1 MAWYAYCI
9 GEKQAFP
16 ELARHRKPVP
26 LESVFGVSG
35 NQVFLYPASDLAV
48 VVSEHN
54 PQETLNQKS
63 GVDHARVIADC
74 FQHSTVLPFRFGTIF
89 SDDESLRKSIRSN
102 QRQFLGNIDKLRGKT
117 EMHLKI
123 FVDDCC
129 APRDRTPPGGEG
141 VGREYLSNLRESAS
155 RARERQTRAR
165 AVSFQM
171 HRLFLPL
178 DEEVSCRLMDNGKM
192 MLDIAHLIDRKC
204 VERYHNKFVTT
215 SAMMRDCQMQLS
227 GPWPPYHFV
236 HRLTRTMHS
245 PAQRRRCSCSVSFGR
260 GHGVAFWNRRQ
271 CWYKARQFFAHQMSS
286 SPRLELSFFQRRSS

>member
-26 LESVFGVSG
+26 MESVHGVSG
-35 NQVFLYPASDLAV
+35 NQVFLYPASDLAII
-48 VVSEHN
+48 VSEHN
-54 PQETLNQKS
+54 SSETLSQKA

-89 SDDESLRKSIRSN
+89 HDDESLRKSIRSN
-102 QRQFLGNIDKLRGKT
+102 QRQFLSNIDKLRGKT

-129 APRDRTPPGGEG
+129 TKEIARYQSSEA
-141 VGREYLSNLRESAS
+141 VGREYLTNLRETAA
-155 RARERQTRAR
+155 RQRERQTRAR

-171 HRLFLPL
+171 HRLFMPL
-178 DEEVSCRLMDNGKM
+178 DEEVSCRLIDNGKM
-192 MLDIAHLIDRKC
+192 VLDIAHLIERKY
-204 VERYHNKFVTT
+204 VERYQNKFAST
-215 SAMMRDCQMQLS
+215 SAMMRECQLQLS

-236 HRLTRTMHS
+236 HRLTRS
-245 PAQRRRCSCSVSFGR
+245 PHVQQPAAVPVPSTQAGSAISVEAQTEM
-260 GHGVAFWNRRQ
+260 VAM
-271 CWYKARQFFAHQMSS
+271 A
-286 SPRLELSFFQRRSS
+286 

>member
-1 MAWYAYCI
+1 M
-9 GEKQAFP
+9 
-16 ELARHRKPVP
+16 
-26 LESVFGVSG
+26 ESVFGVSG

-48 VVSEHN
+48 IVSEHN
-54 PQETLNQKS
+54 PQETFSHQS

-74 FQHSTVLPFRFGTIF
+74 FQHSTVLPFRFGTVF
-89 SDDESLRKSIRSN
+89 NDDEMLRKSIRSN
-102 QRQFLGNIDKLRGKT
+102 QRQFVGNIDKLRGKT

-129 APRDRTPPGGEG
+129 AGEIEKHLASDS
-141 VGREYLSNLRESAS
+141 VGREYLTNLRENAS

-171 HRLFLPL
+171 HRLFMPL
-178 DEEVSCRLMDNGKM
+178 DEEVSCRLMENGKM

-215 SAMMRDCQMQLS
+215 SALIRECQMQLS

-236 HRLTRTMHS
+236 HRLTRPVHAQSQPAAAS
-245 PAQRRRCSCSVSFGR
+245 PVPAVGAVEVPAISMLQPEP
-260 GHGVAFWNRRQ
+260 A
-271 CWYKARQFFAHQMSS
+271 
-286 SPRLELSFFQRRSS
+286 LL

>member
-26 LESVFGVSG
+26 LESVHGVSG

-48 VVSEHN
+48 IVSEHN
-54 PQETLNQKS
+54 PTESLNQKS

-74 FQHSTVLPFRFGTIF
+74 FKHSTVLPFRFGTIF
-89 SDDESLRKSIRSN
+89 NDDDSLRKSIRSN

-123 FVDDCC
+123 LVDDCC
-129 APRDRTPPGGEG
+129 TRELAQISQDK
-141 VGREYLSNLRESAS
+141 VGRGYLTNLRESAT
-155 RARERQTRAR
+155 RQRERQTRAR

-171 HRLFLPL
+171 HRLFAPL
-178 DEEVSCRLMDNGKM
+178 DEEVSCRLTETGKM
-192 MLDIAHLIDRKC
+192 VLDIAHLIDRKY
-204 VERYHNKFVTT
+204 VERYQNKFTTT

-236 HRLTRTMHS
+236 HRLTRGAHIPAHS
-245 PAQRRRCSCSVSFGR
+245 VPADPITTAAPSAPQAV
-260 GHGVAFWNRRQ
+260 VA
-271 CWYKARQFFAHQMSS
+271 MV
-286 SPRLELSFFQRRSS
+286 

>member
-26 LESVFGVSG
+26 MESVHGVSG
-35 NQVFLYPASDLAV
+35 NQVFLYPASDLAII
-48 VVSEHN
+48 VSEHN
-54 PQETLNQKS
+54 PTETLGQKS

-89 SDDESLRKSIRSN
+89 NDDESLRKSIRSN
-102 QRQFLGNIDKLRGKT
+102 QRQFLSNIDKVRGKT

-129 APRDRTPPGGEG
+129 SKEIAKYQSAES
-141 VGREYLSNLRESAS
+141 VGREYLSNLRETAS
-155 RARERQTRAR
+155 RQRERQTRAR

-171 HRLFLPL
+171 HRLFMPL
-178 DEEVSCRLMDNGKM
+178 DEEVSCRLTENGKM
-192 MLDIAHLIDRKC
+192 VLDIAHLIERKY
-204 VERYHNKFVTT
+204 VERYQNKFAST
-215 SAMMRDCQMQLS
+215 SAMMRECQLQLS

-236 HRLTRTMHS
+236 HRLTRSTHTPQQ
-245 PAQRRRCSCSVSFGR
+245 PA
-260 GHGVAFWNRRQ
+260 VAVPAPGAVAALPVESR
-271 CWYKARQFFAHQMSS
+271 
-286 SPRLELSFFQRRSS
+286 ELAMV

>member
-26 LESVFGVSG
+26 LESVHGVSG

-48 VVSEHN
+48 IVSEHN
-54 PQETLNQKS
+54 PAEALSQKS

-74 FQHSTVLPFRFGTIF
+74 FKHSTVLPFRFGTVF
-89 SDDESLRKSIRSN
+89 NDDESLRKSIRSN

-123 FVDDCC
+123 LVDDCC
-129 APRDRTPPGGEG
+129 SRELANHFTAEK
-141 VGREYLSNLRESAS
+141 VGREYLTNLRETAT
-155 RARERQTRAR
+155 RQRERQTRAR

-171 HRLFLPL
+171 HRLFVPL
-178 DEEVSCRLMDNGKM
+178 DEEVSCRLTESGKM
-192 MLDIAHLIDRKC
+192 ILDIAHLIDRKH
-204 VERYHNKFVTT
+204 VERYQNKFAST
-215 SAMMRDCQMQLS
+215 SAVMRDCQMQLS

-236 HRLTRTMHS
+236 HRLTRAAHGS
-245 PAQRRRCSCSVSFGR
+245 QQPANVVATASTE
-260 GHGVAFWNRRQ
+260 GVATQTVVREVPL
-271 CWYKARQFFAHQMSS
+271 AA
-286 SPRLELSFFQRRSS
+286 LA

>member
-16 ELARHRKPVP
+16 ALARHRKPVP
-26 LESVFGVSG
+26 MESVVGVSG

-48 VVSEHN
+48 IVSEHN
-54 PQETLNQKS
+54 PQESLSQKS

-74 FQHSTVLPFRFGTIF
+74 FRHSTVLPFRFGTVF
-89 SDDESLRKSIRSN
+89 HDDQTLRKSIRSN

-129 APRDRTPPGGEG
+129 SREIEKHLAGEN
-141 VGREYLSNLRESAS
+141 VGRAYLSHLRENAS

-171 HRLFLPL
+171 HRLFQPL
-178 DEEVSCRLMDNGKM
+178 DEEVSCRLLENGKM
-192 MLDIAHLIDRKC
+192 LLDIAHLIDRKS
-204 VERYHNKFVTT
+204 VERYHNKFSTT
-215 SAMMRDCQMQLS
+215 SAVMRECQMQLS

-236 HRLTRTMHS
+236 HRLTRPVHS
-245 PAQRRRCSCSVSFGR
+245 QTAAVAATSAPAPEAGETPVIALMDPTP
-260 GHGVAFWNRRQ
+260 AFV
-271 CWYKARQFFAHQMSS
+271 
-286 SPRLELSFFQRRSS
+286 

>member
-26 LESVFGVSG
+26 LESVHGVSG

-48 VVSEHN
+48 IVSEHN
-54 PQETLNQKS
+54 PADALNQKS

-74 FQHSTVLPFRFGTIF
+74 FKHSTVLPFRFGTVF
-89 SDDESLRKSIRSN
+89 NDDESLRKSIRSN
-102 QRQFLGNIDKLRGKT
+102 QRQFLGNIEKLRGKT

-123 FVDDCC
+123 LVDDCC
-129 APRDRTPPGGEG
+129 GRELAHLSADR
-141 VGREYLSNLRESAS
+141 VGRGYLTNLRETAT
-155 RARERQTRAR
+155 RQRERQTRAR

-178 DEEVSCRLMDNGKM
+178 DEEVSCRLTETGKM
-192 MLDIAHLIDRKC
+192 ALDIAHLIDRKY
-204 VERYHNKFVTT
+204 VERYQNKFTST
-215 SAMMRDCQMQLS
+215 SAIMKDCQMQLS

-236 HRLTRTMHS
+236 HRLTRGAHLPSHTQE
-245 PAQRRRCSCSVSFGR
+245 PVPTTAATTPQP
-260 GHGVAFWNRRQ
+260 VA
-271 CWYKARQFFAHQMSS
+271 AMI
-286 SPRLELSFFQRRSS
+286 